1 MYVRTRTP
9 ESSVSR
15 SRKSFLMRHLACRPR
30 SSTARLNLRK
40 PKMARGVQ
48 HRRSSTPTRIPA
60 SAPPLRPDDAAAG
73 ATGGGEL
80 GGGREGGK
88 GEGGGLGG
96 DEGGGDGGGGDGGGA
111 GGGFGWK

>member
-1 MYVRTRTP
+1 MYVRTRMP

-30 SSTARLNLRK
+30 SSTARLSLRK

-48 HRRSSTPTRIPA
+48 HRRSSTPTMIAA
-60 SAPPLRPDDAAAG
+60 SAPPLRPADATG

-88 GEGGGLGG
+88 GEGGGPGG
-96 DEGGGDGGGGDGGGA
+96 DDGGGDGGGGDGGGV